1 MTLLWASLNVVIRFE
16 RNQYIEVREG
26 WASNKGELAGKTAS
40 DTYGAEHLCR
50 LLGMLALLQPIIQ
63 Y

>member
-1 MTLLWASLNVVIRFE
+1 MTLLWTSLKVAIRFE

-26 WASNKGELAGKTAS
+26 WASNKGELAGKTAGV
-40 DTYGAEHLCR
+40 TYGAEHLCR